1 MGSPRGRNGM
11 PAGHPFQGSQPKHLE
26 VINNKQYSLPRR
38 PFLSQDSSKMSK
50 PLGRKIEEKFDT
62 EKMMRYDDFTDEDV
76 GNIVMDAEPLEET
89 KLQGLQMFHEKI
101 IVAFKFSFNLSFQKM
116 TYPGQLTF
124 YIPSQYNLEENKAI
138 KFVIQ

>member
-1 MGSPRGRNGM
+1 MTDY
-11 PAGHPFQGSQPKHLE
+11 FQ
-26 VINNKQYSLPRR
+26 NKA
-38 PFLSQDSSKMSK
+38 
-50 PLGRKIEEKFDT
+50 LGRKLEEKFDT

-101 IVAFKFSFNLSFQKM
+101 IVAFEFSLNLSFQKM

-124 YIPSQYNLEENKAI
+124 CVPNNYDLEENKAL
-138 KFVIQ
+138 KFIIQ